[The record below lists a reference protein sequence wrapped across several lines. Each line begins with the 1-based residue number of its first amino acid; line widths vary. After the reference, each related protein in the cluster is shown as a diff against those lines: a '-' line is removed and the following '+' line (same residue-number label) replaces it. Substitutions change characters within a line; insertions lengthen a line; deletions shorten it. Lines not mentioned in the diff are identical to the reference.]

1 MCALWHFDISKIVI
15 LSSVDEKFK
24 TDRVLDLTVLL
35 TKFYINATSHLQN
48 KGALF
53 DQGTLPYSN
62 IVNDLIHSHR
72 LICML

>member
-48 KGALF
+48 KSALF
-53 DQGTLPYSN
+53 DLGRLPYSR
-62 IVNDLIHSHR
+62 IVNDSIHSHR
-72 LICML
+72 VICML